1 MQLENKMIGGSLN
14 VMREGQQYQC
24 QICGSLQRSKEP
36 FNIDNDLFIKMKCKH
51 CGKETDHL
59 WVGEDE
65 LDLYTMYNLNVDPR
79 YY

>member
-1 MQLENKMIGGSLN
+1 
-14 VMREGQQYQC
+14 MREGQQYQC
-24 QICGSLQRSKEP
+24 QICGSLQRSKEL

-79 YY
+79 YD

>member
-1 MQLENKMIGGSLN
+1 MIGGSLDI
-14 VMREGQQYQC
+14 MREEQQYQC
-24 QICGSLQRSKEP
+24 QICGSLQKSKEL

-51 CGKETDHL
+51 CGKETNHL

>member
-1 MQLENKMIGGSLN
+1 MIGGSLD

-24 QICGSLQRSKEP
+24 QICGSLQKSKES

>member
-1 MQLENKMIGGSLN
+1 MIGGSLDA
-14 VMREGQQYQC
+14 MRKEQQYQC
-24 QICGSLQRSKEP
+24 QICGSLQKSKEP

>member
-1 MQLENKMIGGSLN
+1 MP
-14 VMREGQQYQC
+14 RYQC
-24 QICGSLQRSKEP
+24 QICGSLQKSKEP
-36 FNIDNDLFIKMKCKH
+36 LNIDNDLFIKMKCKH

>member
-1 MQLENKMIGGSLN
+1 MIGGSLD
-14 VMREGQQYQC
+14 VMRKEQQHQC
-24 QICGSLQRSKEP
+24 QICGSLQRSKEL

-79 YY
+79 YD

>member
-1 MQLENKMIGGSLN
+1 MIGGSLD
-14 VMREGQQYQC
+14 VMREEQQYQC
-24 QICGSLQRSKEP
+24 QICGSLQKSKEL

-51 CGKETDHL
+51 CGKETNHL

>member
-1 MQLENKMIGGSLN
+1 MIGGSLD
-14 VMREGQQYQC
+14 VMRKEQQYQC
-24 QICGSLQRSKEP
+24 QICGSLQKSKEP

-51 CGKETDHL
+51 CGKETNHL

>member
-1 MQLENKMIGGSLN
+1 
-14 VMREGQQYQC
+14 MREGQQYQC
-24 QICGSLQRSKEP
+24 QICGSLQRSKEL

-59 WVGEDE
+59 WVDEDE